1 MSYQR
6 NFNRSNLDLSFLT
19 GYYRDPQKTV
29 IREDLLDKRAHEL
42 AKGFAQGGNE
52 YGKKVSSSQL
62 RNFFSDVRSLE
73 AKIESGN
80 FEAFRP
86 HIKMLKAKVA
96 YALDRGKVSDAFKNF
111 ISKCVDL
118 IEDEKDFKAFV
129 LFFEAI
135 VGYFYGEGGGR
146 NQ

>member
-1 MSYQR
+1 MPNSGDT
-6 NFNRSNLDLSFLT
+6 SPIDLSFLT
-19 GYYRDPQKTV
+19 GYYSDPEKTK
-29 IREDLLDKRAHEL
+29 IKEDLLDTKAYYLGSRFARGDGRSKR
-42 AKGFAQGGNE
+42 
-52 YGKKVSSSQL
+52 VTSSQL
-62 RNFFSDVRSLE
+62 RNFFNDVRSLE
-73 AKIESGN
+73 AKISSGN
-80 FEAFRP
+80 FEVYRP

-96 YALDRGKVSDAFKNF
+96 YARDRGKVSKDFESL

-118 IEDEKDFKAFV
+118 IEDEKDFNAFV

>member
-1 MSYQR
+1 M
-6 NFNRSNLDLSFLT
+6 DLSFLT
-19 GYYRDPQKTV
+19 GYYRDPAKTV
-29 IREDLLDKRAHEL
+29 VREDLLDQRAHEL
-42 AKGFAQGGNE
+42 AKGFARGGNE

-62 RNFFSDVRSLE
+62 RNFFNDVRSLE
-73 AKIESGN
+73 ARIESGN
-80 FEAFRP
+80 FEVFRP

-96 YALDRGKVSDAFKNF
+96 YAQDRGKVSKAFEHL

-118 IEDEKDFKAFV
+118 IEDDRDFKAFV

-135 VGYFYGEGGGR
+135 VGYFYGEGGAN